1 MAEPLFIA
9 VDLGAGS
16 GRVFLAGVAPDELR
30 LEEIRRFRYP
40 AVKTDGHLRWPFE
53 KIWEEIKFGLRSA
66 TARAAELGRG
76 VRSVA
81 VNSWGVDYGLV
92 DAEGR
97 LTADPVCYRDDRT
110 GGGVELV
117 FRRVPRGELFERT
130 GVQFQRFNTLFQLFA
145 EQQEGPIDLG
155 LRLLMIPDLINFRMT
170 GRAVTEFSNATTTQ
184 MVNVESGDWDRPVL
198 ERLGLPH
205 SILPEIVA
213 AGTKLGPVQEALAD
227 ECGLAG
233 VGVVVP
239 STHDTGSAVAGIP
252 LEPDWAYVSSGTWSL
267 VGIERD
273 RPLIDAQAERFNL
286 TNEGGVF
293 GTVRTLKNVMGLWIL
308 EQCRNEWEAQ
318 GTKWTIE
325 ELVAEVS
332 ANKEPV
338 GLIFPDDPRFFHPS
352 SMLSAIREQMA
363 ENGQEPIE
371 DPIGVTKI
379 VLDSLAFRYTSVLR
393 RIESLADRKL
403 GGIHIVGG
411 GSLNAYLNQATA
423 DASGLTVKAG
433 PVEATVMGN
442 VLVQA
447 IAAGRFDSL
456 ADARRYVAAN
466 CEIRTFIPRAAEWLI
481 PAAARYAEIEAR
493 WQN

>member
-16 GRVFLAGVAPDELR
+16 GRVFLAGVGPGELR

-53 KIWEEIKFGLRSA
+53 QIWEEIKQGLGSA
-66 TARAAELGRG
+66 AGRAAEWNRP

-81 VNSWGVDYGLV
+81 VNSWGVDFGLI
-92 DAEGR
+92 DTDGR
-97 LTADPVCYRDDRT
+97 LVADPVCYRDDRT
-110 GGGVELV
+110 EGVIEQV
-117 FRRVPRGELFERT
+117 FARVPRGELFERT
-130 GVQFQRFNTLFQLFA
+130 GIQFQRFNTLFQLYA
-145 EQQEGPIDLG
+145 EQQEGPIDPG
-155 LRLLMIPDLINFRMT
+155 LRLLMIPDLINFRLT
-170 GRAVTEFSNATTTQ
+170 GRARTEYSNATTTQ
-184 MVNVESGDWDRPVL
+184 MVNVESEDWDRSLL
-198 ERLGLPH
+198 ERMDLPH
-205 SILPEIVA
+205 GFLPEIVV
-213 AGTKLGPVQEALAD
+213 AGTKLGPVQEPLAD
-227 ECGLAG
+227 EGGLAG
-233 VGVVVP
+233 VDVVAP
-239 STHDTGSAVAGIP
+239 ATHDTGSAVAGVP
-252 LEPDWAYVSSGTWSL
+252 LEPDWAYISSGTWSL
-267 VGIERD
+267 VGIESD
-273 RPLIDAQAERFNL
+273 RPLINAEAERFNL

-308 EQCRNEWEAQ
+308 EQCRNEWEGQSAN
-318 GTKWTIE
+318 WTIE
-325 ELVAEVS
+325 ALVAEAS
-332 ANKEPV
+332 ANKDLA
-338 GLIFPDDPRFFHPS
+338 GLIFPDDPRLFHPP
-352 SMLSAIREQMA
+352 SMLNAIREQMT
-363 ENGQEPIE
+363 ETGQETVK
-371 DPIGVTKI
+371 DPIVVTKI
-379 VLDSLAFRYTSVLR
+379 VLDSLAFRYASVLR
-393 RIESLADRKL
+393 TIEALANIKL

-466 CEIRTFIPRAAEWLI
+466 CEIRTFIPRAAPWLS
-481 PAAARYAEIEAR
+481 PAAARYAEIETR